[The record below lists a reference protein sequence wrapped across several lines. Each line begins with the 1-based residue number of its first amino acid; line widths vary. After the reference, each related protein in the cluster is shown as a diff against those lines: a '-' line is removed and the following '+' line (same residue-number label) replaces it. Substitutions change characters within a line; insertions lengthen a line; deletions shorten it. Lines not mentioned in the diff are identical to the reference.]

1 MIHGPSEGLTEQG
14 SPVTRTQRSVGFGWR
29 LWAVGIALLCAAAP
43 AVIVEDDYEV
53 GSGPYTFQVALI
65 ADPSNKWDNLRAVRD
80 TINKLVDEYGEIE
93 MVMVI
98 GDMTSTADTTAEFPN
113 AKHILDSLH
122 VPYVPLIG
130 NHEMVPYWLDPPVP
144 PRDADSLFTTRYFD
158 RTFGPVYDSLAAG
171 RYAQVRDFR
180 RYAEHPWN
188 FEIEWPHGSH
198 DTFAYDIW
206 QNFAFRA
213 GPESSPYRFVCL
225 DFNSRHKVPGMNYGV
240 LPSADL
246 HELPFDNKTSSI
258 RVHGGTLPVKCV
270 VYEDDSLGGD
280 SLPISADTSDLGAF
294 DNSISSVRVEEGVTV
309 ELYDS
314 DSFAGDTWLRLT
326 ATDLDLAINGPAQ
339 WWRDYVKTYCDS
351 VAGDTIRENVIF
363 FVHHPLKA
371 VDPFGIAN
379 FRQDEV
385 DAIASFLA
393 PFASDIG
400 GWYAG
405 HLNDSAPLMHVP
417 GHGRVRNPVDGSK
430 ICDWYMPPASQSYGG
445 WVKILTL
452 HYGREPL
459 VDLEYSGTID
469 DTVDVVHEDEIPI
482 IVTTLRPGL
491 LTARIQKGSRPVCT
505 LVESLPRGPGR
516 ETDTLAWDGR
526 DSIGEPVL
534 PGDDYTVRYYDEEGL
549 FTGLSPFTV
558 KDTIPSACK
567 EAGDTRDMLHKSSRV
582 SITPNP
588 FSRSVEAVW
597 YPPARGGDV
606 PRVYAQD
613 GSLVRRAEITAG
625 EARWAWDGKDSRGRF
640 VPPGVYVV
648 VAPGGVRTK
657 AVKLR

>member
-1 MIHGPSEGLTEQG
+1 MIHGPTEGMTEQG
-14 SPVTRTQRSVGFGWR
+14 SPVTRTQRPVRFGWS
-29 LWAVGIALLCAAAP
+29 LWVVGIALLCAAAQ
-43 AVIVEDDYEV
+43 AVIVEDDYET

-65 ADPSNKWDNLRAVRD
+65 TDPSNKWDNLRAARD
-80 TINKLVDEYGEIE
+80 TINKLVDEYGDIE
-93 MVMVI
+93 MVMVL
-98 GDMTSTADTTAEFPN
+98 GDVTSTADTTAEFPN

-130 NHEMVPYWLDPPVP
+130 NHDMVPYWLDPPVP
-144 PRDADSLFTTRYFD
+144 PRDTDSLFTTRYFD

-171 RYAQVRDFR
+171 KYPQIRDFR
-180 RYAEHPWN
+180 RYQGHPWN
-188 FEIEWPHGSH
+188 FEIEWPQGTH

-213 GPESSPYRFVCL
+213 GPALSPYRFVCL
-225 DFNSRHKVPGMNYGV
+225 DFNSRHKWPGQNYGV

-258 RVHGGTLPVKCV
+258 RVRGGTQHPKCV
-270 VYEDDSLGGD
+270 VFVDDSLRGD
-280 SLPISADTSDLGAF
+280 SLPISTDTADLGTF
-294 DNSISSVRVEEGVTV
+294 DNRVSSVWVNEGVTV
-309 ELYDS
+309 ELYDAAN
-314 DSFAGDTWLRLT
+314 FAGDTWLRLT
-326 ATDLDLAINGPAQ
+326 ATDLDLDMNGSAQ

-351 VAGDTIRENVIF
+351 VASDTIRENVIF
-363 FVHHPLKA
+363 FAHHPLKA
-371 VDPFGIAN
+371 VDPIGIAN

-385 DAIASFLA
+385 DALASFMA
-393 PFASDIG
+393 PYACDVG

-417 GHGRVRNPVDGSK
+417 GHGRVRNPIDGSK
-430 ICDWYMPPASQSYGG
+430 ICDWYMPPASEFYGG

-459 VDLEYSGTID
+459 VDLEYSGMID
-469 DTVDVVHEDEIPI
+469 DTVDVIYEDTIPV
-482 IVTTLRPGL
+482 IVTTLRLGS
-491 LTARIQKGSRPVCT
+491 LTARIQKGSRPICT

-526 DSIGEPVL
+526 DSIGAPVL
-534 PGDDYTVRYYDEEGL
+534 PGDDYTVRYYDGEGF

-558 KDTIPSACK
+558 KDTSPPACA
-567 EAGDTRDMLHKSSRV
+567 EASDTRDMFHKPPGV

-588 FSRSVEAVW
+588 FSRSVAAIW
-597 YPPARGGDV
+597 NSPARGGDG

-613 GSLVRRAEITAG
+613 GGLVRQAQIPAG
-625 EARWAWDGKDSRGRF
+625 EARWVWDGKDSWGRL
-640 VPPGVYVV
+640 VPPGVYVL
-648 VAPGGVRTK
+648 VAPGGVRAK